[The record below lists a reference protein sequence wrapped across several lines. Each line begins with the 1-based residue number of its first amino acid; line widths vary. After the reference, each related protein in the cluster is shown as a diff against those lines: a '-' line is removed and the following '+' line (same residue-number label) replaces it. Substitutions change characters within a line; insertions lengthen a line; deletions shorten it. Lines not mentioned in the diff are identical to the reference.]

1 MEELRAEIRELRVQ
15 VQRMADALQ
24 TKQDRSQYQAEYY
37 KKRKAAKA
45 LKKEQDR
52 ASKRLSSERCVFK
65 GLRRRDVPHKLW
77 AQKMQ
82 EFLRDGRSIYNWL
95 TWVAWSWNQDTWEFP
110 PITRSGGYYNV
121 FIGMSGEKPL
131 RSRYTERD
139 ITGHVRV
146 ITFTTQLQLET
157 FSSAL
162 FWAYCFRTVGLV
174 ASEHEEDSEWYQQ
187 MPTRW
192 RNVIE
197 VLKGALGQF
206 KIPNSEIYFNPEE
219 KDLQVMSKAYG
230 HVRLML
236 EQVWACT
243 LKGWFSKKEPFT
255 APSE

>member
-1 MEELRAEIRELRVQ
+1 MEELRAEIEKLRVQ

-24 TKQDRSQYQAEYY
+24 KKEDRTQYQAEYY
-37 KKRKAAKA
+37 KKRKAAAKA
-45 LKKEQDR
+45 LKKEV
-52 ASKRLSSERCVFK
+52 KRLSSERCVFK

-82 EFLRDGRSIYNWL
+82 EFLQDGRSIYNWL
-95 TWVAWSWNQDTWEFP
+95 TWVAWSWNQNTWEFP

-121 FIGMSGEKPL
+121 FIGMSGAKAL

-146 ITFTTQLQLET
+146 RTFTTKLQLET

>member
-45 LKKEQDR
+45 LKKEKDR

-95 TWVAWSWNQDTWEFP
+95 TWVAWSWNQ
-110 PITRSGGYYNV
+110 
-121 FIGMSGEKPL
+121 
-131 RSRYTERD
+131 ERD

>member
-1 MEELRAEIRELRVQ
+1 MGAKDARVFARRALNLQLAHVGRVELEPGHLGVPAHHPEWRV
-15 VQRMADALQ
+15 LQ
-24 TKQDRSQYQAEYY
+24 
-37 KKRKAAKA
+37 
-45 LKKEQDR
+45 
-52 ASKRLSSERCVFK
+52 CVH
-65 GLRRRDVPHKLW
+65 RDV
-77 AQKMQ
+77 
-82 EFLRDGRSIYNWL
+82 GREAAAEP
-95 TWVAWSWNQDTWEFP
+95 VH
-110 PITRSGGYYNV
+110 
-121 FIGMSGEKPL
+121 
-131 RSRYTERD
+131 ERD

-197 VLKGALGQF
+197 VLKGAQGQF
-206 KIPNSEIYFNPEE
+206 KIPNSEIFFNPDE